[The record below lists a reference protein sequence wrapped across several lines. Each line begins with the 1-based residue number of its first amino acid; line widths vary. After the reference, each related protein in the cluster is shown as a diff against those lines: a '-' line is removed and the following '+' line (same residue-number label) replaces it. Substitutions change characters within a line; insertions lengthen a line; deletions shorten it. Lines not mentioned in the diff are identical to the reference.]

1 MKPKNEHSASF
12 RGYIVGQ
19 TNYRHHR
26 RLPGA
31 KLPPLPEFW
40 SAKIDNPQITWVNKP
55 DDPLDLRSTAPV
67 ARHKPLDKGNIQLGT
82 DQSNWIPQEE
92 IPVGEKSRK
101 DKGTEIYPYHQRT
114 RCEEWSTLRQQLPSI
129 GHIEPGRPADWNQQ
143 RLPRRFSTKREKRFP
158 RYNSEMTRYV
168 DDMLLTTRLFTFH

>member
-1 MKPKNEHSASF
+1 MPSYH
-12 RGYIVGQ
+12 
-19 TNYRHHR
+19 
-26 RLPGA
+26 L
-31 KLPPLPEFW
+31 KL
-40 SAKIDNPQITWVNKP
+40 K
-55 DDPLDLRSTAPV
+55 DLRSTAPV

-129 GHIEPGRPADWNQQ
+129 GMSVFLI
-143 RLPRRFSTKREKRFP
+143 
-158 RYNSEMTRYV
+158 
-168 DDMLLTTRLFTFH
+168 